1 MSLFYYRRYNNRT
14 AKHRLKTVDFN
25 ALDLTTTPVA
35 DPEFPKRGTAN
46 SKGGWKLHEIEK
58 IGPRGVHVLIAR

>member
-1 MSLFYYRRYNNRT
+1 MSKINNSFRAQIMSLFYYRPYNNRT
-14 AKHRLKTVDFN
+14 AIHRLKTVDFN

-46 SKGGWKLHEIEK
+46 SKGG
-58 IGPRGVHVLIAR
+58 